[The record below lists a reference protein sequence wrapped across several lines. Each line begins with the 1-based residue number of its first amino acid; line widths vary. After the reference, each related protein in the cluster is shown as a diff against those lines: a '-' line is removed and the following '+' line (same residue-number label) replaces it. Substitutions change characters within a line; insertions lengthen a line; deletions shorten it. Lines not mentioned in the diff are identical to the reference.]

1 MLIKPLFTE
10 VPHVPQYIVSIYQVV
25 RQITE
30 KICAPL
36 EIEDYGLQAMN
47 DASPEPITGNFLE
60 SSLYHPVSAPVG
72 SNGFRQMFG
81 DLWEWTQS
89 RYAPYQRYR
98 PVGGTLGEYNGMF
111 MVNQMVMWGGSC
123 ATPGDHIRP
132 SYRNFFPPDAH
143 WQFSGIRLA
152 DEL

>member
-36 EIEDYGLQAMN
+36 KIEDYGLQAMN

-60 SSLYHPVSAPVG
+60 ASLYHPVSAPVG
-72 SNGFRQMFG
+72 SNGLQ
-81 DLWEWTQS
+81 
-89 RYAPYQRYR
+89 
-98 PVGGTLGEYNGMF
+98 
-111 MVNQMVMWGGSC
+111 
-123 ATPGDHIRP
+123 
-132 SYRNFFPPDAH
+132 
-143 WQFSGIRLA
+143 
-152 DEL
+152 